1 MRGHVQAGAS
11 AGKAASIFN
20 GSTIHG
26 MFGFSLKDFS
36 NSSLRFDAD
45 CKKVQEMRMNYE
57 HIDIFIIDEVN
68 AMSAAMLA
76 MVDEFMS
83 LCFNPNK
90 RIKINGEVPPFGR
103 KQMIFMGDPAQLP
116 PVICPAIHDDEN
128 KNATHKF
135 LASLTSKRAKREQD
149 LYRRY

>member
-1 MRGHVQAGAS
+1 MRGHIQADAS

-20 GSTIHG
+20 GPTVHVT
-26 MFGFSLKDFS
+26 FDFLLKDFS

-45 CKKVQEMRMNYE
+45 CKKVQEMQMNYE

-68 AMSAAMLA
+68 AMSAAILA

-90 RIKINGEVPPFGR
+90 RIKINGEVPPFGG

-116 PVICPAIHDDEN
+116 PVIGPAIHDDEN
-128 KNATHKF
+128 KNTTRKF
-135 LASLTSKRAKREQD
+135 VASLTSKRAKRGKD